1 VIEMGKVIVGICS
14 SISIYKSCEIIRG
27 YQKKGHSV
35 QAIMTKNATFL
46 IQPLLLSA
54 ITENVVHVDTFD
66 KKASENISH
75 ISLAKEA
82 ALFVVA
88 PATANMIGKMASGIA
103 DDFLSTFYMAVGCP
117 VLIAPAMN
125 EAMYLHTQTQMN
137 IKKLK
142 SLGVSFVEPDR
153 GYLAC
158 GDEGWGRLASPE
170 KIVEDGLNLMKKS
183 QSLAGKNVLITA
195 GPTREYLDPVRFLSN
210 RSSGKMG
217 YSIAEEALK
226 RGANVTLVSG
236 PTHIYA
242 PQGVELVMVQ
252 TTDEMSEKTFQH
264 YKEADI
270 VIMAA
275 AVSDLSFKDVAP
287 QKVKKKRLSQDIK
300 LKPTQDIL
308 KKLGETKG
316 DKILI
321 GFAAET
327 ENIKENSL
335 RKIKDKNLDFIVA
348 NDVADETIGF
358 ESDFNQVIFVYPDGQ
373 IARTD
378 RMSKMDISQLI
389 WDRVEELLGQK
400 N

>member
-1 VIEMGKVIVGICS
+1 MEKVVVGICS
-14 SISIYKSCEIIRG
+14 SISVYKSCEIVRDF
-27 YQKKGHSV
+27 QKKGYSV

-54 ITENVVHVDTFD
+54 ITENPVHVDTFD
-66 KKASENISH
+66 RKTSENISH

-82 ALFVVA
+82 VLFVVA

-103 DDFLSTFYMAVGCP
+103 DDFLSTFYMAVRCP

-125 EAMYLHTQTQMN
+125 EAMYFHTQTQLN

-142 SLGVSFVEPDR
+142 SLGARFVEPDR

-158 GDEGWGRLASPE
+158 GDEGWGRLASPDE
-170 KIVEDGLNLMKKS
+170 IVEEGLKLMRES
-183 QSLAGKNVLITA
+183 QSLSGKNVLVTA

-226 RGANVTLVSG
+226 RGAHVTLISG
-236 PTHIYA
+236 PTHISP
-242 PQGVELVMVQ
+242 PQGVELVLVQ
-252 TTDEMSEKTFQH
+252 TTDEMADQTFHHYEKT
-264 YKEADI
+264 DI

-275 AVSDLSFKDVAP
+275 AVSDVTFKDVAP
-287 QKVKKKRLSQDIK
+287 QKMKKKRLSQDVE
-300 LKPTQDIL
+300 LVQTQDIL
-308 KKLGETKG
+308 KKLGEKKG
-316 DKILI
+316 DRILI

-335 RKIKDKNLDFIVA
+335 QKIADKNLDFIVS
-348 NDVADETIGF
+348 NNVADETIGF
-358 ESDFNQVIFVYPDGQ
+358 ESDFNQVFFVYSDGQ
-373 IARTD
+373 ITRTD

-389 WDRVEELLGQK
+389 WNRVEDLLGQK

>member
-1 VIEMGKVIVGICS
+1 MIKMEKVVVGICS
-14 SISIYKSCEIIRG
+14 SISIYKSCEIVRDF
-27 YQKKGHSV
+27 QKKGYLV

-54 ITENVVHVDTFD
+54 ITENPVHVDTFD
-66 KKASENISH
+66 RKASENISH
-75 ISLAKEA
+75 ISLAKET

-103 DDFLSTFYMAVGCP
+103 DDFLSTFYMAVRCP

-125 EAMYLHTQTQMN
+125 EAMYFHTQTQLN

-142 SLGVSFVEPDR
+142 SLGARFVEPDR

-158 GDEGWGRLASPE
+158 GDEGWGRLASPDE
-170 KIVEDGLNLMKKS
+170 IVEEGLKLMRES
-183 QSLAGKNVLITA
+183 QSLSGKNVLVTA

-226 RGANVTLVSG
+226 RGAHVTLISG
-236 PTHIYA
+236 PTHISP
-242 PQGVELVMVQ
+242 PQGVELVLVQ
-252 TTDEMSEKTFQH
+252 TTDEMADQTFHHYEKT
-264 YKEADI
+264 DI

-275 AVSDLSFKDVAP
+275 AVSDVTFKDVAP
-287 QKVKKKRLSQDIK
+287 QKMKKKGLSQDVK
-300 LKPTQDIL
+300 LVQTQDIL
-308 KKLGETKG
+308 KKLGEKKG
-316 DKILI
+316 DRILI

-335 RKIKDKNLDFIVA
+335 QKIEDKNLDFIVS
-348 NDVADETIGF
+348 NNVADETIGF
-358 ESDFNQVIFVYPDGQ
+358 ESDLNQVFFVYSDGQ
-373 IARTD
+373 ITRTD
-378 RMSKMDISQLI
+378 KMSKMDISQLI
-389 WDRVEELLGQK
+389 WDRVEDLLGQK

>member
-1 VIEMGKVIVGICS
+1 MEKVVVGICS
-14 SISIYKSCEIIRG
+14 SISVYKSCEIVRG
-27 YQKKGHSV
+27 FQKKGYSV

-54 ITENVVHVDTFD
+54 ITENTVHVDTFD
-66 KKASENISH
+66 RKASESISH

-125 EAMYLHTQTQMN
+125 EAMYFHTQTQLN

-142 SLGVSFVEPDR
+142 SLGARFVEPDR

-170 KIVEDGLNLMKKS
+170 EIVEEGLKLMRKS
-183 QSLAGKNVLITA
+183 QSLAGKNVLVTA

-226 RGANVTLVSG
+226 RGAHVTLISG
-236 PTHIYA
+236 PTHISP
-242 PQGVELVMVQ
+242 PQGVKLVLVQ
-252 TTDEMSEKTFQH
+252 TTDEMADQTFQH
-264 YKEADI
+264 YEKTDI

-275 AVSDLSFKDVAP
+275 AVSDVTFKDVAP
-287 QKVKKKRLSQDIK
+287 QKMKKKGLSQDVK
-300 LKPTQDIL
+300 LVQTQDIL
-308 KKLGETKG
+308 KKLGEKKG
-316 DKILI
+316 DRILI

-335 RKIKDKNLDFIVA
+335 QKIEDKNLDFIVS
-348 NDVADETIGF
+348 NNVADETIGF
-358 ESDFNQVIFVYPDGQ
+358 ESDFNQVFFVYSDGQ
-373 IARTD
+373 ITRTD
-378 RMSKMDISQLI
+378 RMSKVDISQLI
-389 WDRVEELLGQK
+389 WDRVEDLLGQK

>member
-1 VIEMGKVIVGICS
+1 MEKVVVGICS
-14 SISIYKSCEIIRG
+14 SISVYKSCEIVRG
-27 YQKKGHSV
+27 FQKKGYSV

-54 ITENVVHVDTFD
+54 ITKNTVHVDTFD
-66 KKASENISH
+66 RKASESISH

-125 EAMYLHTQTQMN
+125 EAMYFHTQTQLN

-142 SLGVSFVEPDR
+142 SLGARFVEPDR

-170 KIVEDGLNLMKKS
+170 EIVEEGLKLMRKS
-183 QSLAGKNVLITA
+183 QSLAGKNVLVTA

-217 YSIAEEALK
+217 YSIAEEAIK
-226 RGANVTLVSG
+226 RGAHVTLISG
-236 PTHIYA
+236 PTHISP
-242 PQGVELVMVQ
+242 PQGVKLVLVQ
-252 TTDEMSEKTFQH
+252 TTDEMADQTFQH
-264 YKEADI
+264 YEKTDI

-275 AVSDLSFKDVAP
+275 AVSDVTFKDVAP
-287 QKVKKKRLSQDIK
+287 QKMKKKGLSQDVK
-300 LKPTQDIL
+300 LVQTQDIL
-308 KKLGETKG
+308 KKLGEKKG
-316 DKILI
+316 DRILI

-335 RKIKDKNLDFIVA
+335 QKIEDKNLDFIVS
-348 NDVADETIGF
+348 NNVADETIGF
-358 ESDFNQVIFVYPDGQ
+358 ESDFNQVFFVYSDGQ
-373 IARTD
+373 ITRTD
-378 RMSKMDISQLI
+378 RMSKVDISQLI
-389 WDRVEELLGQK
+389 WDRVEDLLGQK

>member
-1 VIEMGKVIVGICS
+1 MEKVVVGICS
-14 SISIYKSCEIIRG
+14 SISVYKSCEIVRG
-27 YQKKGHSV
+27 FQKKGYSV

-54 ITENVVHVDTFD
+54 ITENTVHVDTFD
-66 KKASENISH
+66 RKASESISH

-82 ALFVVA
+82 VLFVVA

-103 DDFLSTFYMAVGCP
+103 DDFLSTFYLAVGCP

-125 EAMYLHTQTQMN
+125 EAMYFHTQTQLN

-142 SLGVSFVEPDR
+142 SLGARFVEPDR

-170 KIVEDGLNLMKKS
+170 EIVEEGLTLMRKS

-217 YSIAEEALK
+217 YSIAEEGLK
-226 RGANVTLVSG
+226 RGAHVTLISG
-236 PTHIYA
+236 PTHISP

-252 TTDEMSEKTFQH
+252 TTDEMADQTFQH
-264 YKEADI
+264 YEKTDI

-275 AVSDLSFKDVAP
+275 AVSDVTFKDVAP
-287 QKVKKKRLSQDIK
+287 QKMKKKGLSQDVK
-300 LKPTQDIL
+300 LVQTQDIL
-308 KKLGETKG
+308 KKLGEKKG
-316 DKILI
+316 DRILI

-335 RKIKDKNLDFIVA
+335 QKIEDKNLDFIVS
-348 NDVADETIGF
+348 NNVADETIGF
-358 ESDFNQVIFVYPDGQ
+358 ESDFNQVFFVYSDGQ
-373 IARTD
+373 ITRTD
-378 RMSKMDISQLI
+378 RMSKMNISQLI
-389 WDRVEELLGQK
+389 WDRVEDLLGPK

>member
-1 VIEMGKVIVGICS
+1 MEKVVVGICS
-14 SISIYKSCEIIRG
+14 SISVYKSCEIIRG
-27 YQKKGHSV
+27 FQKKGYSV
-35 QAIMTKNATFL
+35 QAIMTKNATHL

-54 ITENVVHVDTFD
+54 ITENTVHVDIFD
-66 KKASENISH
+66 RKASENISH

-82 ALFVVA
+82 ALFAVA

-125 EAMYLHTQTQMN
+125 EAMYFHTQTQLN

-142 SLGVSFVEPDR
+142 SLGAHFVEPDR

-170 KIVEDGLNLMKKS
+170 EIVEEGLKLMRKS
-183 QSLAGKNVLITA
+183 QSLADKNVLVTA

-217 YSIAEEALK
+217 YAIADEALK
-226 RGANVTLVSG
+226 RGAHVTLISG
-236 PTHIYA
+236 PTHISP

-252 TTDEMSEKTFQH
+252 TTDEMADQTFQH
-264 YKEADI
+264 YEKTDI

-275 AVSDLSFKDVAP
+275 AVSDITFKDVAP
-287 QKVKKKRLSQDIK
+287 QKLKKKGLSQDVK
-300 LKPTQDIL
+300 LVQTQDIL
-308 KKLGETKG
+308 KKLGEKKG
-316 DKILI
+316 DRILI

-335 RKIKDKNLDFIVA
+335 QKIEDKNLDFIVS
-348 NDVADETIGF
+348 NNVADETIGF
-358 ESDFNQVIFVYPDGQ
+358 GSDFNQVVFVYSDGQ
-373 IARTD
+373 ITRSD
-378 RMSKMDISQLI
+378 RMSKMDISRLI
-389 WDRVEELLGQK
+389 WDRVEDLLGQK

>member
-1 VIEMGKVIVGICS
+1 MEKVVVGICS
-14 SISIYKSCEIIRG
+14 SISIYKSCEIVRDF
-27 YQKKGHSV
+27 QKKGYSV

-54 ITENVVHVDTFD
+54 ITENPVHVDTFD
-66 KKASENISH
+66 RKASESISH

-82 ALFVVA
+82 VLFVVA

-103 DDFLSTFYMAVGCP
+103 DDFLSTFYMAVRCP

-125 EAMYLHTQTQMN
+125 EAMYFHTQTQLN

-142 SLGVSFVEPDR
+142 SLGARFVEPDR

-158 GDEGWGRLASPE
+158 GDEGWGRLASPDE
-170 KIVEDGLNLMKKS
+170 IVEEGLKLMRES
-183 QSLAGKNVLITA
+183 QSLSGKNVLVTA

-226 RGANVTLVSG
+226 RGAHVTLISG
-236 PTHIYA
+236 PTHISP
-242 PQGVELVMVQ
+242 PQGVELVLVQ
-252 TTDEMSEKTFQH
+252 TTDEMADQTFHHYEKT
-264 YKEADI
+264 DI

-275 AVSDLSFKDVAP
+275 AVSDVTFKDVAP
-287 QKVKKKRLSQDIK
+287 QKMKKKGLSQDVK
-300 LKPTQDIL
+300 LVQTQDIL
-308 KKLGETKG
+308 KKLGEKKG
-316 DKILI
+316 DRILI

-335 RKIKDKNLDFIVA
+335 QKIEDKNLDFIVS
-348 NDVADETIGF
+348 NNVADETIGF
-358 ESDFNQVIFVYPDGQ
+358 ESDFNQVFFVYSDGQ
-373 IARTD
+373 ITRTD
-378 RMSKMDISQLI
+378 KMSKMDISQLI
-389 WDRVEELLGQK
+389 WNRVEDLLEQK

>member
-1 VIEMGKVIVGICS
+1 MIKMEKVVVGICS
-14 SISIYKSCEIIRG
+14 SISIYKSCEIVRDF
-27 YQKKGHSV
+27 QKKGYLV

-54 ITENVVHVDTFD
+54 ITENPVHVDTFD
-66 KKASENISH
+66 RKASENISH
-75 ISLAKEA
+75 ISLAKETV
-82 ALFVVA
+82 LFVVA

-103 DDFLSTFYMAVGCP
+103 DDFLSTFYMAVRCP

-125 EAMYLHTQTQMN
+125 EAMYFHTQTQLN

-142 SLGVSFVEPDR
+142 SLGARFVEPDR

-158 GDEGWGRLASPE
+158 GDEGWGRLASPDE
-170 KIVEDGLNLMKKS
+170 IVEEGLKLMRES
-183 QSLAGKNVLITA
+183 QSLSGKNVLVTA

-226 RGANVTLVSG
+226 RGAHVTLISG
-236 PTHIYA
+236 PTHISP
-242 PQGVELVMVQ
+242 PQGVELVLVQ
-252 TTDEMSEKTFQH
+252 TTDEMADQTFHHYEKT
-264 YKEADI
+264 DI

-275 AVSDLSFKDVAP
+275 AVSDVTFKDVAP
-287 QKVKKKRLSQDIK
+287 QKMKKKGLSQDVK
-300 LKPTQDIL
+300 LVQTQDIL
-308 KKLGETKG
+308 KKLGEKKG
-316 DKILI
+316 DRILI

-335 RKIKDKNLDFIVA
+335 QKIEDKNLDFIVS
-348 NDVADETIGF
+348 NNVADETIGF
-358 ESDFNQVIFVYPDGQ
+358 ESDLNQVFFVYSDGQ
-373 IARTD
+373 ITRTD
-378 RMSKMDISQLI
+378 KMSKMDISQLI
-389 WDRVEELLGQK
+389 WDRVEDLLGQK

>member
-1 VIEMGKVIVGICS
+1 MIKMEKVVVGICS
-14 SISIYKSCEIIRG
+14 SISVYKSCEIVRG
-27 YQKKGHSV
+27 FQKKGYSV

-54 ITENVVHVDTFD
+54 ITENTVHVDTFD
-66 KKASENISH
+66 RKASESISH

-125 EAMYLHTQTQMN
+125 EAMYFHTQTQLN

-142 SLGVSFVEPDR
+142 SLGARFVEPDR

-170 KIVEDGLNLMKKS
+170 EIVEEGLKLMRKS
-183 QSLAGKNVLITA
+183 QSLAGKNVLVTA

-226 RGANVTLVSG
+226 RGAHVTLISG
-236 PTHIYA
+236 PTHISP
-242 PQGVELVMVQ
+242 PQGVKLVLVQ
-252 TTDEMSEKTFQH
+252 TTDEMADQTFQH
-264 YKEADI
+264 YEKTDI

-275 AVSDLSFKDVAP
+275 AVSDVTFKDVAP
-287 QKVKKKRLSQDIK
+287 QKMKKNGLSQDVK
-300 LKPTQDIL
+300 LVQTQDIL
-308 KKLGETKG
+308 KKLGEKKG
-316 DKILI
+316 DRILI

-335 RKIKDKNLDFIVA
+335 QKIEDKNLDFIVS
-348 NDVADETIGF
+348 NNVADETIGF
-358 ESDFNQVIFVYPDGQ
+358 ESDFNQVFFVYSDGQ
-373 IARTD
+373 ITRTD
-378 RMSKMDISQLI
+378 RMSKVDISQLI
-389 WDRVEELLGQK
+389 WDRVEDLLGQK

>member
-1 VIEMGKVIVGICS
+1 MEKVVVGICS
-14 SISIYKSCEIIRG
+14 SISVYKSCEIIRG
-27 YQKKGHSV
+27 FQKKGYSV
-35 QAIMTKNATFL
+35 QAIMTKNATSL

-54 ITENVVHVDTFD
+54 LTENTVHVDTFT
-66 KKASENISH
+66 KEASENISH

-117 VLIAPAMN
+117 VLVAPAMN
-125 EAMYLHTQTQMN
+125 EAMYQHMQTQLN

-142 SLGVSFVEPDR
+142 SLGVQFVEPNR

-170 KIVEDGLNLMKKS
+170 EIVEEGLRLMRKS
-183 QSLAGKNVLITA
+183 QSLAGKTVLVTA

-217 YSIAEEALK
+217 YSVAEEAHK
-226 RGANVTLVSG
+226 RGAHVTLISG
-236 PTHIYA
+236 PTHLSP
-242 PQGVELVMVQ
+242 PQGVELVLVQ
-252 TTDEMSEKTFQH
+252 TTDEMADQTFQF
-264 YKEADI
+264 YENTDI

-275 AVSDLSFKDVAP
+275 AVSDVTFKDVAP
-287 QKVKKKRLSQDIK
+287 QKMKKKGLSREVK
-300 LKPTQDIL
+300 LVQTQDIL
-308 KKLGETKG
+308 KKIGAKKG
-316 DKILI
+316 DRIHI

-327 ENIKENSL
+327 ENIEDNAL
-335 RKIKDKNLDFIVA
+335 RKIEDKNLDFIVA
-348 NDVADETIGF
+348 NNVADETIGF
-358 ESDFNQVIFVYPDGQ
+358 ESDSNQVILVYPDGQ
-373 IARTD
+373 ITRTD
-378 RMSKMDISQLI
+378 RKSKKDISRLI
-389 WDRVEELLGQK
+389 WDSVEDLIGQK

>member
-1 VIEMGKVIVGICS
+1 MEKVVVGICS
-14 SISIYKSCEIIRG
+14 SISIYKSCEIVRDF
-27 YQKKGHSV
+27 QKKGYLV

-54 ITENVVHVDTFD
+54 ITENPVHVDTFD
-66 KKASENISH
+66 RKASENISH
-75 ISLAKEA
+75 ISLAKETV
-82 ALFVVA
+82 LFVVA

-103 DDFLSTFYMAVGCP
+103 DDFLSTFYMAVRCP

-125 EAMYLHTQTQMN
+125 EAMYFHTQTQLN

-142 SLGVSFVEPDR
+142 SLGARFVEPDR

-158 GDEGWGRLASPE
+158 GDEGWGRLASPDE
-170 KIVEDGLNLMKKS
+170 IVEEGLKLMRES
-183 QSLAGKNVLITA
+183 QSLSGKNVLVTA

-226 RGANVTLVSG
+226 RGAHVTLISG
-236 PTHIYA
+236 PTHISP
-242 PQGVELVMVQ
+242 PQGVELVLVQ
-252 TTDEMSEKTFQH
+252 TTDEMADQTFHHYEKT
-264 YKEADI
+264 DI

-275 AVSDLSFKDVAP
+275 AVSDVTFKDVAP
-287 QKVKKKRLSQDIK
+287 QKMKKKGLSQDVK
-300 LKPTQDIL
+300 LVQTQDIL
-308 KKLGETKG
+308 KKLGEKKG
-316 DKILI
+316 DRILI

-335 RKIKDKNLDFIVA
+335 QKIEDKNLDFIVS
-348 NDVADETIGF
+348 NNVADETIGF
-358 ESDFNQVIFVYPDGQ
+358 ESDLNQVFFVYSDGQ
-373 IARTD
+373 ITRTD
-378 RMSKMDISQLI
+378 KMSKMDISQLI
-389 WDRVEELLGQK
+389 WDRVEDLLGQK

>member
-1 VIEMGKVIVGICS
+1 MIKMEKVVVGICS
-14 SISIYKSCEIIRG
+14 SISVYKSCEIVRG
-27 YQKKGHSV
+27 FQKKGYSV

-54 ITENVVHVDTFD
+54 ITENTVHVDTFD
-66 KKASENISH
+66 RKASESISH

-125 EAMYLHTQTQMN
+125 EAMYFHTQTQLN

-142 SLGVSFVEPDR
+142 SLGARFVEPDR

-170 KIVEDGLNLMKKS
+170 EIVEEGLKLMRKS
-183 QSLAGKNVLITA
+183 QSLAGKNVLVTA

-226 RGANVTLVSG
+226 RGAHVTLISG
-236 PTHIYA
+236 PTHISP
-242 PQGVELVMVQ
+242 PQGVKLVLVQ
-252 TTDEMSEKTFQH
+252 TTDEMADQTFQH
-264 YKEADI
+264 YEKTDI

-275 AVSDLSFKDVAP
+275 AVSDVTFKDVAP
-287 QKVKKKRLSQDIK
+287 QKMKKKGLSQDVK
-300 LKPTQDIL
+300 LVQTQDIL
-308 KKLGETKG
+308 KKLGEKKG
-316 DKILI
+316 DRILI

-335 RKIKDKNLDFIVA
+335 QKIEDKNLDFIVS
-348 NDVADETIGF
+348 NNVADETIGF
-358 ESDFNQVIFVYPDGQ
+358 ESDFNQVFFVYSDGQ
-373 IARTD
+373 ITRTD
-378 RMSKMDISQLI
+378 RMSKVDISQLI
-389 WDRVEELLGQK
+389 WDRVEDLLGQK

>member
-1 VIEMGKVIVGICS
+1 MIKMEKVVVGICS
-14 SISIYKSCEIIRG
+14 SISIYKSCEIVRDF
-27 YQKKGHSV
+27 QKKGYSV

-54 ITENVVHVDTFD
+54 ITENPVHVDTFD
-66 KKASENISH
+66 RKASENISH
-75 ISLAKEA
+75 ISLAKETV
-82 ALFVVA
+82 LFVVA

-103 DDFLSTFYMAVGCP
+103 DDFLSTFYMAVRCP

-125 EAMYLHTQTQMN
+125 EAMYFHTQTQLN

-142 SLGVSFVEPDR
+142 SLGARFVEPDR

-158 GDEGWGRLASPE
+158 GDEGWGRLASPDE
-170 KIVEDGLNLMKKS
+170 IVEEGLKLMRKS
-183 QSLAGKNVLITA
+183 QSLAGKNVLVTA

-226 RGANVTLVSG
+226 RGAHVTLISG
-236 PTHIYA
+236 PTRISP
-242 PQGVELVMVQ
+242 PQGVELVLVQ
-252 TTDEMSEKTFQH
+252 TTDEMADQTFHHYEKT
-264 YKEADI
+264 DI

-275 AVSDLSFKDVAP
+275 AVSDVTFKDVAP
-287 QKVKKKRLSQDIK
+287 QKMKKKGLSQDVK
-300 LKPTQDIL
+300 LVQTQDIL
-308 KKLGETKG
+308 KKLGEKKG
-316 DKILI
+316 DRILI

-335 RKIKDKNLDFIVA
+335 QKIEDKNLDFIVS
-348 NDVADETIGF
+348 NNVADETIGF
-358 ESDFNQVIFVYPDGQ
+358 ESDFNQVFFVYSDGQ
-373 IARTD
+373 ITRTD
-378 RMSKMDISQLI
+378 KMSKMDISQLI
-389 WDRVEELLGQK
+389 WNRVEDLLEQK

>member
-1 VIEMGKVIVGICS
+1 MIKMEKVVVGICS
-14 SISIYKSCEIIRG
+14 SISVYKSCEIIRG
-27 YQKKGHSV
+27 FQKKGYSV
-35 QAIMTKNATFL
+35 QAIMTKNATHL

-54 ITENVVHVDTFD
+54 ITENTVHVDIFD
-66 KKASENISH
+66 RKASENISH

-82 ALFVVA
+82 ALFAVA

-125 EAMYLHTQTQMN
+125 EAMYFHTQTQLN

-142 SLGVSFVEPDR
+142 SLGAHFVEPDR

-170 KIVEDGLNLMKKS
+170 EIVEEGLKLMRKS
-183 QSLAGKNVLITA
+183 QSLADKNVLVTA

-217 YSIAEEALK
+217 YAIADEALK
-226 RGANVTLVSG
+226 RGAHVTLISG
-236 PTHIYA
+236 PTHISP

-252 TTDEMSEKTFQH
+252 TTDEMADQTFQH
-264 YKEADI
+264 YEKTDI

-275 AVSDLSFKDVAP
+275 AVSDITFKDVAP
-287 QKVKKKRLSQDIK
+287 QKLKKKGLSQDVK
-300 LKPTQDIL
+300 LVQTQDIL
-308 KKLGETKG
+308 KKLGEKKG
-316 DKILI
+316 DRILI

-335 RKIKDKNLDFIVA
+335 QKIEDKNLDFIVS
-348 NDVADETIGF
+348 NNVADETIGF
-358 ESDFNQVIFVYPDGQ
+358 GSDFNQVVFVYSDGQ
-373 IARTD
+373 ITRSD
-378 RMSKMDISQLI
+378 RMSKMDISRLI
-389 WDRVEELLGQK
+389 WDRVEDLLGQK

>member
-1 VIEMGKVIVGICS
+1 MIEMKKVVVGICS

-27 YQKKGHSV
+27 FQKKGLSV
-35 QAIMTKNATFL
+35 QAIMTKNATYL

-54 ITENVVHVDTFD
+54 ITENAVHVDTFD
-66 KKASENISH
+66 RKASERISH

-103 DDFLSTFYMAVGCP
+103 DDFLSTFYMAVRCP

-125 EAMYLHTQTQMN
+125 EAMYFHTQTQLN
-137 IKKLK
+137 IKKLQ
-142 SLGVSFVEPDR
+142 SLGAFFVEPDQ

-158 GDEGWGRLASPE
+158 GDEGWGRLASPDE
-170 KIVEDGLNLMKKS
+170 IVKEGLILMRKS
-183 QSLAGKNVLITA
+183 QSLAGKEVLVTA

-226 RGANVTLVSG
+226 RGANVTLISG
-236 PTHIYA
+236 PTHIA
-242 PQGVELVMVQ
+242 PPQGAKLVLVQ
-252 TTDEMSEKTFQH
+252 TTDEMAAQTFQRCE
-264 YKEADI
+264 KADV

-275 AVSDLSFKDVAP
+275 AVSDITFEDVAS
-287 QKVKKKRLSQDIK
+287 QKVKKKGLSKDVK
-300 LKPTQDIL
+300 LVQTQDIL
-308 KKLGETKG
+308 KKIGETKG
-316 DKILI
+316 GKILI

-335 RKIKDKNLDFIVA
+335 QKIKDKNLDFIVA
-348 NDVADETIGF
+348 NNVTDETIGF
-358 ESDFNQVIFVYPDGQ
+358 ESDYNQVIFVYPDGQ
-373 IARTD
+373 ITQTD
-378 RMSKMDISQLI
+378 KMSKMDISRLI
-389 WDRVEELLGQK
+389 WDRVEDLLGQK
-400 N
+400 S

>member
-1 VIEMGKVIVGICS
+1 MEKVVVGICS
-14 SISIYKSCEIIRG
+14 SISVYKSCEVIRG
-27 YQKKGHSV
+27 FQKKGYAV
-35 QAIMTKNATFL
+35 QAIMTENATRL

-54 ITENVVHVDTFD
+54 ITENTVLVDTFD
-66 KKASENISH
+66 RKSAENISH

-82 ALFVVA
+82 VLFVVA

-117 VLIAPAMN
+117 VCVAPAMN
-125 EAMYLHTQTQMN
+125 EAMYLHTQTQLN

-142 SLGVSFVEPDR
+142 SLGVRFSEPDR

-170 KIVEDGLNLMKKS
+170 KIVEEGLTSIQKS
-183 QSLAGKNVLITA
+183 QTLAGKKVLVTA

-217 YSIAEEALK
+217 YVIAEEALR
-226 RGANVTLVSG
+226 RGAHVTLISG
-236 PTHIYA
+236 PTYISP
-242 PQGVELVMVQ
+242 PQGVDFVSVQ
-252 TTDEMSEKTFQH
+252 TTDEMADQTIKRYENT
-264 YKEADI
+264 DI

-275 AVSDLSFKDVAP
+275 AVSDVTFKDVAAQKMKKNALP
-287 QKVKKKRLSQDIK
+287 QNVKLLQ
-300 LKPTQDIL
+300 TQDIL
-308 KKLGETKG
+308 KTLGEKKG
-316 DKILI
+316 GRILV

-327 ENIKENSL
+327 ENIEANSL
-335 RKIKDKNLDFIVA
+335 QKIQDKNLDLIVA

-358 ESDFNQVIFVYPDGQ
+358 GADHNRVIFVSPDG
-373 IARTD
+373 RTEHTD
-378 RMSKMDISQLI
+378 RMSKAAIGGLI
-389 WDRVEELLGQK
+389 WDRIEDLFGQK

>member
-1 VIEMGKVIVGICS
+1 MEKVVVGICS
-14 SISIYKSCEIIRG
+14 SISIYKSCEIVRDF
-27 YQKKGHSV
+27 QKKGYSV

-54 ITENVVHVDTFD
+54 ITENPVHVDTFD
-66 KKASENISH
+66 RKASESISH

-82 ALFVVA
+82 VLFVVA

-103 DDFLSTFYMAVGCP
+103 DDFLSTFYMAVRCP

-125 EAMYLHTQTQMN
+125 EAMYFHTQTQLN

-142 SLGVSFVEPDR
+142 SLGARFVEPDR

-158 GDEGWGRLASPE
+158 GDEGWGRLASPDE
-170 KIVEDGLNLMKKS
+170 IVEEGLKLMRES
-183 QSLAGKNVLITA
+183 QSLSGKNVLVTA

-226 RGANVTLVSG
+226 RGAHVTLISG
-236 PTHIYA
+236 PTRISP
-242 PQGVELVMVQ
+242 PQGVELVLVQ
-252 TTDEMSEKTFQH
+252 TTDEMADQTFHHYEKT
-264 YKEADI
+264 DI

-275 AVSDLSFKDVAP
+275 AVSDVTFKDVAP
-287 QKVKKKRLSQDIK
+287 QKMKKKGLSQDVK
-300 LKPTQDIL
+300 LVQTQDIL
-308 KKLGETKG
+308 KKLGEKKG
-316 DKILI
+316 DRILI

-335 RKIKDKNLDFIVA
+335 QKIEDKNLDFIVS
-348 NDVADETIGF
+348 NNVADETIGF
-358 ESDFNQVIFVYPDGQ
+358 ESDFNQVFFVYSDGQ
-373 IARTD
+373 ITRTD
-378 RMSKMDISQLI
+378 KMSKMDISQLI
-389 WDRVEELLGQK
+389 WNRVEDLLGQK

>member
-1 VIEMGKVIVGICS
+1 MIKMEKVVVGICS
-14 SISIYKSCEIIRG
+14 SISVYKSCEIVRG
-27 YQKKGHSV
+27 FQKKGYSV

-54 ITENVVHVDTFD
+54 ITENTVHVDTFD
-66 KKASENISH
+66 RKASESISH

-125 EAMYLHTQTQMN
+125 EAMYFHTQTQLN

-142 SLGVSFVEPDR
+142 SLGVRFVEPDR

-170 KIVEDGLNLMKKS
+170 EIVEEGLKLMRKS
-183 QSLAGKNVLITA
+183 QSLAGKNVLVTA

-226 RGANVTLVSG
+226 RGAHVTLISG
-236 PTHIYA
+236 PTHISP
-242 PQGVELVMVQ
+242 PQGVKLVLVQ
-252 TTDEMSEKTFQH
+252 TTDEMADQTFQH
-264 YKEADI
+264 YEKTDI

-275 AVSDLSFKDVAP
+275 AVSDVTFKDVAP
-287 QKVKKKRLSQDIK
+287 QKMKKKGLSQDVK
-300 LKPTQDIL
+300 LVQTQDIL
-308 KKLGETKG
+308 KKLGEKKG
-316 DKILI
+316 DRILI

-335 RKIKDKNLDFIVA
+335 QKIEDKNLDFIVS
-348 NDVADETIGF
+348 NNVADETIGF
-358 ESDFNQVIFVYPDGQ
+358 ESDFNQVFFVYSDGQ
-373 IARTD
+373 ITRTD
-378 RMSKMDISQLI
+378 RMSKVDISQLI
-389 WDRVEELLGQK
+389 WDRVEDLLGQK

>member
-1 VIEMGKVIVGICS
+1 MEKVVVGICS
-14 SISIYKSCEIIRG
+14 SISIYKSCEIVRDF
-27 YQKKGHSV
+27 QKKGYSV

-54 ITENVVHVDTFD
+54 ITENPVHVDTFD
-66 KKASENISH
+66 RKASESISH

-82 ALFVVA
+82 VLFVVA

-103 DDFLSTFYMAVGCP
+103 DDFLSTFYMAVRCP

-125 EAMYLHTQTQMN
+125 EAMYFHTQTQLN

-142 SLGVSFVEPDR
+142 SLGARFVEPDR

-158 GDEGWGRLASPE
+158 GDEGWGRLASPDE
-170 KIVEDGLNLMKKS
+170 IVEEGLKLMRES
-183 QSLAGKNVLITA
+183 QSLSGKNVLVTA

-226 RGANVTLVSG
+226 RGAHVTLISG
-236 PTHIYA
+236 PTHISP
-242 PQGVELVMVQ
+242 PQGVELVLVQ
-252 TTDEMSEKTFQH
+252 TTDEMADQTFHHYEKT
-264 YKEADI
+264 DI

-275 AVSDLSFKDVAP
+275 AVSDVTFKDVAP
-287 QKVKKKRLSQDIK
+287 QKMKKKGLSQDVK
-300 LKPTQDIL
+300 LVQTQDIL
-308 KKLGETKG
+308 KKLGEKKG
-316 DKILI
+316 DRILI

-335 RKIKDKNLDFIVA
+335 QKIEDKNLDFIVS
-348 NDVADETIGF
+348 NNVADETIGF
-358 ESDFNQVIFVYPDGQ
+358 ESDFNQVFFVYSDGQ
-373 IARTD
+373 ITRTD
-378 RMSKMDISQLI
+378 KMSKMDISQLI
-389 WDRVEELLGQK
+389 WNRVEDLLGQK

>member
-1 VIEMGKVIVGICS
+1 MIKMEKVVVGICS
-14 SISIYKSCEIIRG
+14 SISVYKSCEIVRG
-27 YQKKGHSV
+27 FQKKGYSV

-54 ITENVVHVDTFD
+54 ITENTVHVDTFD
-66 KKASENISH
+66 RKASESISH

-125 EAMYLHTQTQMN
+125 EAMYFHTQTQLN

-142 SLGVSFVEPDR
+142 SLGARFVEPDR

-170 KIVEDGLNLMKKS
+170 EIVEEGLKLMRKS
-183 QSLAGKNVLITA
+183 QSLAGKNVLVTA

-217 YSIAEEALK
+217 YSIAEEAIK
-226 RGANVTLVSG
+226 RGAHVTLISG
-236 PTHIYA
+236 PTHISP
-242 PQGVELVMVQ
+242 PQGVKLVLVQ
-252 TTDEMSEKTFQH
+252 TTDEMADQTFQH
-264 YKEADI
+264 YEKTDI

-275 AVSDLSFKDVAP
+275 AVSDVTFKDVAP
-287 QKVKKKRLSQDIK
+287 QKMKKKGLSQDVK
-300 LKPTQDIL
+300 LVQTQDIL
-308 KKLGETKG
+308 KKLGEKKG
-316 DKILI
+316 DRILI

-335 RKIKDKNLDFIVA
+335 QKIEDKNLDFIVS
-348 NDVADETIGF
+348 NNVADETIGF
-358 ESDFNQVIFVYPDGQ
+358 ESDFNQVFFVYSDGQ
-373 IARTD
+373 ITRTD
-378 RMSKMDISQLI
+378 RMSKVDISQLI
-389 WDRVEELLGQK
+389 WDRVEDLLGQK